1 MSKADEEGLGDKEPE
16 FNIKIVFCCGGLLT
30 IDWRP
35 PLKELSRQHKRLYYK
50 LAGRAVGDKSE
61 TLSGEFPEKS

>member
-1 MSKADEEGLGDKEPE
+1 MSEADEEGLADKEPE
-16 FNIKIVFCCGGLLT
+16 FNIKIIVFCCGGLLT

-35 PLKELSRQHKRLYYK
+35 PLKELLRQHKRLYYK

-61 TLSGEFPEKS
+61 TLSGELP